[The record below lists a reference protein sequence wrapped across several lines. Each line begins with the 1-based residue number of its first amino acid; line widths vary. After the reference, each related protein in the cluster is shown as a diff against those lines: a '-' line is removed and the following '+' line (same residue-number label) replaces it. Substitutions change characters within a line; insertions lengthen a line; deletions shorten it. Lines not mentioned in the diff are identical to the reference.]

1 MTAYGSLLRIG
12 KPKAG
17 ETIFISA
24 ASGAVGQLVGQMA
37 KRLGLIVIGSA
48 GSDDKVK
55 YLLDELKF
63 DGALNYKDANFRKEL
78 EKLVPNG
85 IDIYYENVGG
95 VQLEIALD
103 LAARKSGMK
112 IGTWSWWKVSKKNIT
127 KKKTLSN
134 RLIFFL
140 CLCS

>member
-103 LAARKSGMK
+103 LAASKSGMK
-112 IGTWSWWKVSKKNIT
+112 IETWSWWKESKKNIT
-127 KKKTLSN
+127 KKRKKNYYLTD
-134 RLIFFL
+134 
-140 CLCS
+140 